1 MGRELTNSSQTWEVF
16 DVEFSD
22 LHLAHTA
29 VTQAPEARVCKDI
42 SGQGVDWLC
51 LGSGRETRWDTEV
64 RWRFQRE
71 VGRRPFNTAGPSLHG
86 RQHGAALA
94 RASALFPICL
104 LVVGKRLV
112 PVLRSFAE
120 CRVEWWSIVG
130 NFGTLSG
137 RPGKCR

>member
-1 MGRELTNSSQTWEVF
+1 M
-16 DVEFSD
+16 
-22 LHLAHTA
+22 
-29 VTQAPEARVCKDI
+29 
-42 SGQGVDWLC
+42 DWLC

-64 RWRFQRE
+64 RRLLCQFRRE

-130 NFGTLSG
+130 NFGTFLADRSAKKDEGIIETIESG
-137 RPGKCR
+137 SDE